1 MYYFH
6 LSEATPAAY
15 VAASARCCFT
25 PCALMHANAL
35 TLTIAHTATG
45 STATHIYRGAGR
57 IIPRKK
63 VKADVFPENEG
74 L

>member
-6 LSEATPAAY
+6 LSEANPAVY
-15 VAASARCCFT
+15 VAGSARCCFT
-25 PCALMHANAL
+25 PCTLMHANAL
-35 TLTIAHTATG
+35 TLTIAHAATER
-45 STATHIYRGAGR
+45 TATHIYRSAGR

-63 VKADVFPENEG
+63 VKADVFLKNDG